1 MCDVALDAYVNA
13 RDFIMFDTRVDPA
26 VKSDVLMSTL
36 YTQLAADNKVSTMTD
51 YPMWRKTY
59 LDAMTTFGWR
69 LRDSDCYSH
78 APDGAVALNV
88 WTLITDVF
96 VQKGFNK
103 LPARAGDFVALA
115 SPLLASRKQGEPFAP
130 QIHDGAV
137 ALASVQFQV
146 SFVSAEHVLNSVL
159 VSFNTQEPLSVHPL
173 LEPLD
178 PALIVGAID
187 VMFFSAE
194 LLELHYDMYR
204 DAFDS
209 ALAERKKTLTVRIGG
224 ER

>member
-13 RDFIMFDTRVDPA
+13 RDFIMFDTRVDA
-26 VKSDVLMSTL
+26 SVISDVLVSTL

-51 YPMWRKTY
+51 YPVWRKTY

-78 APDGAVALNV
+78 APDRSVPLNV
-88 WTLITDVF
+88 WALIADVF
-96 VQKGFNK
+96 LQRGFVK
-103 LPARAGDFVALA
+103 LPASAGDFVALA
-115 SPLLASRKQGEPFAP
+115 SSLLASRTHRESSAP
-130 QIHDGAV
+130 RVPEGSISLPG
-137 ALASVQFQV
+137 VQFQV

-159 VSFNTQEPLSVHPL
+159 VSFNTQYPLSIDPL
-173 LEPLD
+173 LESLD
-178 PALIVGAID
+178 PALIVGGID

-209 ALAERKKTLTVRIGG
+209 ALAGRKETLTVRIGDL
-224 ER
+224 R